1 MKCPNCG
8 HEFEGKFCPE
18 CGTKAGPTAGPAPA
32 YTAPAAPQPTT
43 PQKPKKKGVNQGCGC
58 FIALVVAFFLILAIA
73 IIGGSST
80 SSTPTATPES
90 AVSSAP
96 VETPSPKPSEEP
108 VATAAPEDVSS
119 SDTTSTEADSG
130 DLSLDLLAAT
140 LSLTLQENF
149 PNSDVTYD
157 DSSITMSVWDDN
169 IAAGALLAQQGNEEL
184 QQSWNEMR
192 GNLRQMCESTKD
204 TISDAGYPD
213 VTVTLNLLNDMNQDN
228 ILLTI
233 VDGVV
238 TYDVVYNYEM

>member
-1 MKCPNCG
+1 MLQ
-8 HEFEGKFCPE
+8 
-18 CGTKAGPTAGPAPA
+18 AL
-32 YTAPAAPQPTT
+32 YSLAALAF
-43 PQKPKKKGVNQGCGC
+43 
-58 FIALVVAFFLILAIA
+58 FIALIWLIVAAVRKRPKKPPLVLLIVSLVVGAVLTPFVETQPAAAEVDPISAV
-73 IIGGSST
+73 SE
-80 SSTPTATPES
+80 PTATAEPTPT
-90 AVSSAP
+90 SSENP
-96 VETPSPKPSEEP
+96 VETAVPEE
-108 VATAAPEDVSS
+108 TVSS
-119 SDTTSTEADSG
+119 DSTSVEADSG

-157 DSSITMSVWDDN
+157 NSSITMNVWDDN